1 MINYDIFSLVEIG
14 VGLHQDRLTLGL
26 GIPFDILIASRH
38 LILFPHGNFQ
48 RILRI
53 VTSSYFLTQRRFLLS
68 REYVLH
74 LVLRCTHVRLLP

>member
-26 GIPFDILIASRH
+26 GIQLYILIASSH

-53 VTSSYFLTQRRFLLS
+53 VTGSYFLTQRRFLLG
-68 REYVLH
+68 REHVLH
-74 LVLRCTHVRLLP
+74 IVLGCTHARLLS